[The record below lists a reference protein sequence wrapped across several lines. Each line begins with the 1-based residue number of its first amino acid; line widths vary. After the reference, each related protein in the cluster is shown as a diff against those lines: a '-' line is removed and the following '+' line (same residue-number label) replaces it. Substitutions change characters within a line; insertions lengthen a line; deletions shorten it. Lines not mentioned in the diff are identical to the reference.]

1 MAGERRA
8 IQRALNQG
16 EGVLRL
22 LPTWVPRAF
31 CVPGKRLKLH
41 LSDYY
46 AFGAERGGI
55 DERWFASTAR
65 ADNGPGTRPDEGLS
79 YVQVDEGAPGRVL
92 LRDAIE
98 LCGDELLG
106 PEVMAK
112 HGGWTMFAKF
122 FDNQHPLPFHVH
134 HSDARAAEVGQK
146 GKPEAYWFPPQ
157 LNPHPGS
164 FPFTFFGLDPGTTP
178 DDVKGCLARWE
189 QGENGILDLSRAWR
203 IRPGT
208 GWDVPP
214 GVLHAPGTLLTY
226 EPQRASDVYAMFQ
239 SLVWDAYLP
248 VDRLWVHLPPERR
261 GDLDAAVSLL
271 DWETNVDPR
280 FREHRF
286 MPPKPVR
293 PVEEMRD
300 HGAEERWIS
309 YKSEWFSAKELTVL
323 PGRTAVVRD
332 EGAYGAIVIQGRGRV
347 GPLEVES
354 PATIRF
360 GEATRD
366 ELFVTA
372 PAAARGVPVVNTS
385 ASEDLVLLK
394 HLGPRV

>member
-1 MAGERRA
+1 MAGERQA
-8 IQRALNQG
+8 IQTALDQG
-16 EGVLRL
+16 EGILRL

-41 LSDYY
+41 PSDYY
-46 AFGAERGGI
+46 AFGADRGGI
-55 DERWFASTAR
+55 DERWFASTAK

-79 YVQVDEGAPGRVL
+79 YVQVDGGAPARVL
-92 LRDAIE
+92 LREAIE
-98 LCGDELLG
+98 LCGAEILG
-106 PEVMAK
+106 PEVMAR

-122 FDNQHPLPFHVH
+122 FDNQQPLPFHVH

-157 LNPHPGS
+157 LNPHPGA
-164 FPFTFFGLDPGTTP
+164 FPYTFFGLDPGTTP
-178 DDVKGCLARWE
+178 DDVKRCLARWE

-248 VDRLWVHLPPERR
+248 VERLWVHLPPERR
-261 GDLDAAVSLL
+261 GDLDAALSLL
-271 DWETNVDPR
+271 DWPTNVDPL

-300 HGAEERWIS
+300 QGAEERWIA

-323 PGRTAVVRD
+323 PGRSAVVRD

-354 PATIRF
+354 PAMIRF
-360 GEATRD
+360 GEPTRD

-372 PAAARGVPVVNTS
+372 PAAARGVSVANTS